1 MDFDSSLLHHVI
13 QLRRP
18 WLDDVM
24 VLASALAAGGF
35 VWVVLALI
43 ASVFPRYRADAW
55 RLLLTIGFTFFI
67 TDIVLKPIFDRPRPY
82 QADSTIS
89 VIVGRPVATS
99 MPSGHAGRAVA
110 ASIAA
115 TRMLPG
121 AGWVLWPFALL
132 VAISRVYVGVHWP
145 SDVIAGAVVG
155 LGCAWFILGG
165 LRLPTTARGISR
177 GLPTE
182 AHRR

>member
-1 MDFDSSLLHHVI
+1 MI
-13 QLRRP
+13 
-18 WLDDVM
+18 
-24 VLASALAAGGF
+24 LASALAAGGF
-35 VWVVLALI
+35 LWIVLALI

-55 RLLLTIGFTFFI
+55 RLLLCIGFTFVV

-89 VIVGRPVATS
+89 IIVGKPVATS

-115 TRMLPG
+115 ARMLPG

-132 VAISRVYVGVHWP
+132 VGISRVYVGVHWP
-145 SDVIAGAVVG
+145 TDVMVGAVAG
-155 LGCAWFILGG
+155 LGCAWFVLGG
-165 LRLPTTARGISR
+165 LRLPTAAGRGR
-177 GLPTE
+177 DKGLPTE
-182 AHRR
+182 ARIVS